1 MITYIDLSFIAFPN
15 FKINERAENIK
26 VWESNVFNEKF
37 TRFEIANIYDPR
49 VRFAFNIQVDKRWKS
64 SRVHTIYYIFKQ
76 Q

>member
-49 VRFAFNIQVDKRWKS
+49 IND
-64 SRVHTIYYIFKQ
+64 
-76 Q
+76 